1 MNKIDSQITQALRG
15 WFIVICGALFYLY
28 QFMIRVS
35 PNIMSEEIMTS
46 LAIDASALGLI
57 AGIYYWGYTAMQLPL
72 GITMDRLGPRIFL
85 CSAAFLCAFACFLFG
100 NTNNF
105 VIAALARFLM
115 GMGSACGLIGTI
127 KLGTTWLP
135 RRHVAK
141 VTAITILFGT
151 AGAGLAGTPLKYI
164 LIHYGV
170 ERTMEFLAI
179 LGVVVGCI
187 IYFVVHNHPKITH
200 KNDLPDI
207 YANNHPLNDILL
219 LVKTRQ
225 AWIIALYGMLM
236 YVPIA
241 TIGDQWG
248 VAFVERSCHISEKLA
263 ASVVSTMFLGAAMGS
278 PVFAFFSDSIKSRK
292 IPMLLGSLITGCLW
306 VLILFKPGLP
316 LWLMYGLFFTVG
328 FAYTAKVLTF
338 ASICEIMPSN
348 ISGISIAFVNMVVM
362 STGIIFHPIIGYLI
376 EYHWNGAVSDGIPYY
391 NYLDFRFA
399 LSLIPM
405 SLGLSSIMVYFLRET
420 HLESSVVKEYG
431 TIIDTDIL

>member
-1 MNKIDSQITQALRG
+1 
-15 WFIVICGALFYLY
+15 
-28 QFMIRVS
+28 
-35 PNIMSEEIMTS
+35 MTT

-72 GITMDRLGPRIFL
+72 GVTMDRLGPRIFL
-85 CSAAFLCAFACFLFG
+85 CSAAFSCAFACYLFG
-100 NTNNF
+100 HTTNSI
-105 VIAALARFLM
+105 VAGIARFIM

-141 VTAITILFGT
+141 VTAVTILFGT

-164 LIHYGV
+164 LLHYGM
-170 ERTMEFLAI
+170 ERTMGLLTFIGIA
-179 LGVVVGCI
+179 VGFV
-187 IYFVVHNHPKITH
+187 IYFVVHNHPKVNHHTE
-200 KNDLPDI
+200 LPDI
-207 YANNHPLNDILL
+207 YANTRPLNDILR

-225 AWIIALYGMLM
+225 AWLIALYGMLM

-248 VAFVERSCHISEKLA
+248 VSFVERACHTSEKIA
-263 ASVVSTMFLGAAMGS
+263 ASVVSTMFLGAAIGS
-278 PVFAFFSDSIKSRK
+278 PIFAIFSDMIKSRK
-292 IPMLLGSLITGCLW
+292 LPMLIGSLVTACLW
-306 VLILFKPGLP
+306 ALIILPSGLP
-316 LWLMYGLFFTVG
+316 LWLMYILFFAVG

-348 ISGISIAFVNMVVM
+348 ISGISIAFVNMIVM
-362 STGIIFHPIIGYLI
+362 STGIIFHPLIGNLI
-376 EYHWNGAVSDGIPYY
+376 EWHWSGAISDGIPYY
-391 NYLDFRFA
+391 SYADFRFA
-399 LSLIPM
+399 LFVIPISLVFSTLLI
-405 SLGLSSIMVYFLRET
+405 YFLRET